1 MNELA
6 ALLELDFFRHALL
19 AATLA
24 SLLAGVVGTFVVLKR
39 LVALGGGVAH
49 AAFGGLG
56 VAYWAG
62 LPPRL
67 GAVAVAALSAVGL
80 GLLDGER
87 ARRQDAA
94 IGVIWAVGMAIGL
107 VFLHWTPGYA
117 PNLLGYLFGDILT
130 VTESDLALAA
140 LADLLLLGALALGG
154 RRLVAVAF
162 DEEAARVQGLPVRL
176 YGIGLLLLVAL
187 SVVVLLQLVGIVL
200 VIALL
205 SLPPLVARRLVRS
218 LAATLAVAVGACWL
232 ATTGGLL
239 LAYRFDLPTG
249 PAIVLL
255 AAALLGLA
263 QLVHRRPV
271 RRAPARASRGSPVR
285 SGRNRRSG
293 RRA

>member
-140 LADLLLLGALALGG
+140 LADLLLLGALGLGG

>member
-140 LADLLLLGALALGG
+140 LADLLLLGALGLGG

-255 AAALLGLA
+255 AAALFGLA